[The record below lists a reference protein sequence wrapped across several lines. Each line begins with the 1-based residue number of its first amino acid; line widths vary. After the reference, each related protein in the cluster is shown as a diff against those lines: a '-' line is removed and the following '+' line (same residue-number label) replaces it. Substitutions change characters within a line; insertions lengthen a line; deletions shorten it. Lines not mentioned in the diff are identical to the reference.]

1 MKNKLYVIAIIVV
14 VIFYFG
20 CFWVLFEWN
29 LAGDGT
35 SFIFQV
41 VVALMST
48 GLLAIITAV
57 MFTFQSQ
64 IENKKENK
72 AKIFEK
78 KISFYTEVLSE
89 LDGIF
94 ANGRDEKS
102 SHKFVFLVSK
112 AMLVASPTAAQSFS
126 DLFVSFEKQE
136 GTEKYF
142 IEFLKAARADLDLID
157 DLSAGGIDK
166 FEPVLALLKGEIIQE
181 TKNLRFWSSEQKSEI
196 IEQYD
201 LQKNNKVKWLRETH
215 QLYPSQIATWR
226 RQLK

>member
-1 MKNKLYVIAIIVV
+1 MKNKLYVIAIFVV

-29 LAGDGT
+29 LTGDDT

-48 GLLAIITAV
+48 GLLAIITAL

-78 KISFYTEVLSE
+78 KISFYTEALSE

-112 AMLVASPTAAQSFS
+112 AMLVASPAAAQSFS
-126 DLFVSFEKQE
+126 DL
-136 GTEKYF
+136 
-142 IEFLKAARADLDLID
+142 
-157 DLSAGGIDK
+157 
-166 FEPVLALLKGEIIQE
+166 
-181 TKNLRFWSSEQKSEI
+181 
-196 IEQYD
+196 
-201 LQKNNKVKWLRETH
+201 
-215 QLYPSQIATWR
+215 LYP
-226 RQLK
+226 LKTKKGRKSISSNS